1 MTLPTKRV
9 KLFLKQTI
17 CFSAFSIWN
26 SIYYNPGCIIEP
38 VGIDAEEL
46 KQYDAVVWS
55 ITILVDGEYYYAKY
69 TGEKYNP
76 PFIVISNE

>member
-9 KLFLKQTI
+9 KLFLKVAI
-17 CFSAFSIWN
+17 LFSSFGTWN
-26 SIYYNPGCIIEP
+26 SICYDPGCIIEP
-38 VGIDAEEL
+38 VGIDVEEF

-55 ITILVDGEYYYAKY
+55 LTILVDGEYYCARY